1 MLNSSPIMGN
11 VLLRFL
17 VFWGLN
23 VLVLWVASELFSSI
37 QFSSTST
44 MLVSGLLFG
53 VAHAVLKPIL
63 IVLTLPVT
71 VLTLGLFLIV
81 INALILLFVAWIVP
95 GFHVAGF
102 WQAVLVALFISVFS
116 FILNLLLAKS
126 AQPHQ

>member
-1 MLNSSPIMGN
+1 MGN

-95 GFHVAGF
+95 GFRVAGF

-116 FILNLLLAKS
+116 FILNLLLAKA

>member
-1 MLNSSPIMGN
+1 MGN

-81 INALILLFVAWIVP
+81 INALILLFVAWVVP

-116 FILNLLLAKS
+116 FILNLLLAKA

>member
-1 MLNSSPIMGN
+1 MGN

-116 FILNLLLAKS
+116 FILNLLLAKA

>member
-1 MLNSSPIMGN
+1 MLNCSPIMSN

-116 FILNLLLAKS
+116 FILNLLLAKA